1 MNIKNFFKEC
11 WRILLV
17 CLGALIMAF
26 NLKSFVESGNLF
38 PAGFTGLSLLIQ
50 EIFLRYLDISV
61 PFSVINLA
69 LNSVPVILSFRLI
82 GHRFTIYSCLMIFLA
97 SFFTDL
103 LPSIK
108 VTDDIL
114 LAAVF
119 GGLIN
124 ACSISLC
131 LFAGATSGG
140 TDFIA
145 IYFSE
150 KRGKDAWN
158 YVFIG
163 NAVVLV
169 IAGYLFG
176 WYRALYSI
184 FFQFTSTQV
193 LNVLYRRYQKLTLLI
208 ITDKSTEVY
217 QLIRDLTNHDGTL
230 FTGTGCYKKQT
241 KTMLYSVVSYD
252 EIRFLLPKIKEID
265 PDAFINVLKTKQ
277 VNGRFYQ
284 RPND

>member
-1 MNIKNFFKEC
+1 
-11 WRILLV
+11 
-17 CLGALIMAF
+17 MAF

-50 EIFLRYLDISV
+50 EIFLRYLGISV

-241 KTMLYSVVSYD
+241 KTLLYSVVSYD
-252 EIRFLLPKIKEID
+252 EIRFLLPKIKEVD

>member
-1 MNIKNFFKEC
+1 MNIKTIFKEC

-17 CLGALIMAF
+17 SLGAMIMAF

-50 EIFLRYLDISV
+50 EIFLRFFNFSV

-82 GHRFTIYSCLMIFLA
+82 GHRFTIYSCLMIVLA

-119 GGLIN
+119 GGVIN
-124 ACSISLC
+124 ACAISLC

-150 KRGKDAWN
+150 KKGKDAWN

-241 KTMLYSVVSYD
+241 KTLLYSVVSYD

-265 PDAFINVLKTKQ
+265 PEAFINVLKTKQ